1 MSLLP
6 DLVPLD
12 RADEV
17 FLERARV
24 IAQGGWGMVHPN
36 PMVGCVL
43 VKDGRVVS
51 EAYHEVFGG
60 SHAEVLALERAGSEA
75 EGTTAYVSLEPC
87 NHSKRGTLPAA
98 RRANE
103 Y

>member
-1 MSLLP
+1 MSSLP
-6 DLVPLD
+6 DVVPLD

-24 IAQGGWGMVHPN
+24 IAHGGWGMVHPN

-60 SHAEVLALERAGSEA
+60 PHAEVLALEL
-75 EGTTAYVSLEPC
+75 SLI
-87 NHSKRGTLPAA
+87 HI
-98 RRANE
+98 
-103 Y
+103 